1 MKRELSPLAATVAI
15 VLTLVVLA
23 GGWFLFTRHE
33 AASAVPPKASFIP
46 KEYGGSGPNPA
57 AEKNASGGYL
67 GGRVGKT
74 DTSPKTKP

>member
-1 MKRELSPLAATVAI
+1 MKRELSPLAATLAI

-33 AASAVPPKASFIP
+33 AASAVPPKPSFIP
-46 KEYGGSGPNPA
+46 KEYGGSGPNPPA
-57 AEKNASGGYL
+57 GQKTSGAYL

-74 DTSPKTKP
+74 GTSPNTKP